1 MNNNTTKVAII
12 YHYIAHYRKPIFDIL
27 CKSSNIDYYV
37 VADEE
42 SNISSL
48 NVINK
53 SEDSSGVNIS
63 KKWIKVKNI
72 WITKNILWQKDLIK
86 LALNKRFDHLIFLGN
101 MYFISTWI
109 AIVLARL
116 RGKKVYFWTHGFRNE
131 ELNLKG
137 RIRVFFYR
145 LAHGMFLYGNRAK
158 NILLEKGFSPDKL
171 YVIYNSL
178 DFNAQTEELNKIGL
192 GEKDNKRQ
200 SLQFGPDDKIIIS
213 TGRITKD
220 KKFDLLI
227 DALSNLNKTGSDT
240 YKLIIVGDGPDKAF
254 VEAKARK
261 LSVIDRV
268 VFCGAC
274 YEESELAL
282 LISMADV
289 FVVPG
294 DIGLSAI
301 HSLTYGTPVVTHND
315 FTTHKPEFEAIR
327 DGLNGSFYKSGNV
340 ADMVEKI
347 RFWSSKNRGDVF
359 DQCRLVVTEFYNTA
373 YQKRVIDTV
382 IQEDC

>member
-1 MNNNTTKVAII
+1 MNNTTKVAII

-27 CKSSNIDYYV
+27 CKSTDIDYYV
-37 VADEE
+37 VADEV

-48 NVINK
+48 NVMNK
-53 SEDSSGVNIS
+53 SEDSSGTDIS
-63 KKWIKVKNI
+63 KKWKKVENI
-72 WITKNILWQKDLIK
+72 WITKNILWQKGLIK
-86 LALNKRFDHLIFLGN
+86 LALNKHFDHLIFLGN

-109 AIVLARL
+109 AIILARL
-116 RGKKVYFWTHGFRNE
+116 RGKKVYFWTHGFRND

-137 RIRVFFYR
+137 SIRVCFYR
-145 LAHGMFLYGNRAK
+145 LAHGIFLYGNRAK
-158 NILLEKGFSPDKL
+158 NILLDKGFSPDKL
-171 YVIYNSL
+171 HVIYNSL
-178 DFNAQTEELNKIGL
+178 DFNAQTQELNKIRSE
-192 GEKDNKRQ
+192 EKDNKKQ
-200 SLQFGPDDKIIIS
+200 SLRFGIDDKIIIS

-220 KKFDLLI
+220 KKFALLI
-227 DALSNLNKTGSDT
+227 NALSDLNKTSSDT
-240 YKLIIVGDGPDKAF
+240 YKLIIVGDGPDMALVK
-254 VEAKARK
+254 AKARE
-261 LSVIDRV
+261 LSVVDHV
-268 VFCGAC
+268 VFYGAC

-301 HSLTYGTPVVTHND
+301 HSLTYGTPVVTHDD

-347 RFWSSKNRGDVF
+347 RFWSLMNRGDVF
-359 DQCRLVVTEFYNTA
+359 DQCRLVVADYYNAA

-382 IQEDC
+382 IQNDC